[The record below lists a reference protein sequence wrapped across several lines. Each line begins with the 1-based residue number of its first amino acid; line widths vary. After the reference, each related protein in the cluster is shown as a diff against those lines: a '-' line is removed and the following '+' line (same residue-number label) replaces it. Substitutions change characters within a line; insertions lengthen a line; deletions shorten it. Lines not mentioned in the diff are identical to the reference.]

1 MDSNKDCAKQAI
13 TSWDSF
19 LRVCGLA
26 GSFLCCCQVVS
37 VCIITEDIMPGL
49 LFIRLEQAGRYSV
62 THKDLIT
69 IIIVILL
76 IIKIIVI
83 PFHFNIYNIL
93 FNYYITLLYNI
104 YFHTRRYF
112 NHNPNVY
119 LCEDRL
125 TARSL
130 VLEQFLP
137 TADLIML
144 KSNSDQCK

>member
-1 MDSNKDCAKQAI
+1 MIQRNTQGLNNNNNSNTTNNKNN
-13 TSWDSF
+13 SN
-19 LRVCGLA
+19 
-26 GSFLCCCQVVS
+26 
-37 VCIITEDIMPGL
+37 
-49 LFIRLEQAGRYSV
+49 
-62 THKDLIT
+62 
-69 IIIVILL
+69 
-76 IIKIIVI
+76 

-93 FNYYITLLYNI
+93 FDYYITLLYNI

-130 VLEQFLP
+130 VFEQFLP

-144 KSNSDQCK
+144 NSNSDQCK